1 MLNNRDYTI
10 IIDKSGSMA
19 TRDQLGDR
27 SRWVAAR
34 ESTEAFARKC
44 ETLDPDG
51 LTLYVFA
58 SRFRRYE
65 RVTADRVAGVFVE
78 NEPCGG
84 TDLAAVL
91 EHAFGGYFDRKGN
104 PGARA
109 ETILVITD
117 GAPDDEK
124 AVMKA
129 LIKAAKRVT
138 DPSEL
143 VITFIQVGTDP
154 NARKFLKI
162 LDDEM
167 TRAGAPH
174 DICSTV
180 TLDEAEGLGLTE
192 VLLSALHGGTS
203 A

>member
-19 TRDQLGDR
+19 TKDQPGQR

-44 ETLDPDG
+44 EELDPDG

-58 SRFRRYE
+58 SKFRRYE
-65 RVTADRVAGVFVE
+65 RVTADRVGAVFVE

-91 EHAFGGYFDRKGN
+91 DHSFDAYFQRKGS
-104 PGARA
+104 GAAR
-109 ETILVITD
+109 EEVVLVVTD

-124 AVMKA
+124 AVMKSV
-129 LIKAAKRVT
+129 LRAAKRVQRQ
-138 DPSEL
+138 DEL
-143 VITFIQVGTDP
+143 NVSFIQIGCDSG
-154 NARKFLKI
+154 ARRFLKI

-167 TRAGAPH
+167 TRAGAPF
-174 DICSTV
+174 DIVTTV
-180 TLDEAEGLGLTE
+180 TLDEAEGMGLTE
-192 VLLSALHGGTS
+192 VLTSALHQ
-203 A
+203 